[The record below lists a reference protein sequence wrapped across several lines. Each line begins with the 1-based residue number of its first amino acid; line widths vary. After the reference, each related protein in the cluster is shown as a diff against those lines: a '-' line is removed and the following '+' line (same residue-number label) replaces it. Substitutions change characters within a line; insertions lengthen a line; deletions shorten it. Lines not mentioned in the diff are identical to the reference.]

1 MHHLRPHRVHR
12 LGAPY
17 GFLEPTDDGIQAG
30 ACQGKPA
37 AAVHPLPREKV
48 GKGTGDPVLSTTEL
62 IMKTAAR
69 DSVTLVAHDLVNRRI
84 GWWKAKQRL
93 AEIRKA

>member
-1 MHHLRPHRVHR
+1 M
-12 LGAPY
+12 
-17 GFLEPTDDGIQAG
+17 EPTDDGVQAG
-30 ACQGKPA
+30 TRQGKPA
-37 AAVHPLPREKV
+37 ATVHPLPREEV
-48 GKGTGDPVLSTTEL
+48 GKGTRTSLGKGARDPVLSTTEL

>member
-1 MHHLRPHRVHR
+1 M
-12 LGAPY
+12 
-17 GFLEPTDDGIQAG
+17 TD
-30 ACQGKPA
+30 
-37 AAVHPLPREKV
+37 
-48 GKGTGDPVLSTTEL
+48 L

-69 DSVTLVAHDLVNRRI
+69 DSVTLVAHDLVSRRI